1 MQRLLVL
8 LVLIAAP
15 VLWGASDLHPTPPP
29 HPDAVPD
36 VGGSGTFHPGLMNYA
51 ASIYADAFAG
61 WTFDDLADLGN
72 QDFGSCASCNLTEVN
87 TPTAT
92 GGALGYAAKFT
103 SASSQYASV
112 SDPAGGEL
120 DPGSG
125 VSWGYAGWGIIHT
138 AGSNKAIISKALV
151 LAASG
156 EYDNFYVAAGGAHNC
171 RFHDGTST
179 KLDGITPLPL
189 VGSRFFYHCRYNAT
203 ANELEAGFDATWSGS
218 PTSTAGDG
226 ADQARAFTVAAH
238 DGGGEAADLDLN
250 SIVFYRSASGGEVLT
265 DAMATSLYNSDKGKL
280 CADMSG
286 AELTNRVGCWDM
298 TEAGGPY
305 VDSQGSNDLTGVD
318 TPTRSNGLVERSDS
332 GMSGRVLNADGS
344 YFEDTSFVVDYS
356 TGLWVACWVNDGVG
370 DAGSEV
376 LWRVSDAGIE
386 GILLSLGTNVFT
398 GTVKADV
405 SQLTG
410 TAAYTQGQWHL
421 VEAWWDSSD
430 KKLYIAVDNST
441 TSSSSATG
449 RAPANSTRIRFG
461 DDFGGGVVPFETA
474 FDNCAMWEK
483 TPTTVER
490 DALWDSGAGTFYAA
504 FLDFIF
510 NGPRFAWSQP
520 PEIR

>member
-1 MQRLLVL
+1 MRNKILAIGAILSL
-8 LVLIAAP
+8 AWLAATADICTDSKLGNCQAGGFG
-15 VLWGASDLHPTPPP
+15 VDLAS
-29 HPDAVPD
+29 AV
-36 VGGSGTFHPGLMNYA
+36 
-51 ASIYADAFAG
+51 ASIYDTATAV
-61 WTFDDLADLGN
+61 WTFNDPADLGN
-72 QDFGSCASCNLTEVN
+72 QDAGSCASCDLTEVA

-92 GGALGYAAKFT
+92 GGALGYGTDFEADSTQATTLADNASISQGSNQDFGFCVWLRPESVTGQNVVYKGNDYRLRPLASSTEMMIFDSVSGDSRGSSAVLVAGVRVFLCGWYDSSDKKAYSSIDDGTPGAGAALSNFPVDGT
-103 SASSQYASV
+103 SALEIPPQSAAPY
-112 SDPAGGEL
+112 DGEL
-120 DPGSG
+120 DAIVYYKGSIPP
-125 VSWGYAGWGIIHT
+125 V
-138 AGSNKAIISKALV
+138 
-151 LAASG
+151 
-156 EYDNFYVAAGGAHNC
+156 
-171 RFHDGTST
+171 
-179 KLDGITPLPL
+179 
-189 VGSRFFYHCRYNAT
+189 
-203 ANELEAGFDATWSGS
+203 
-218 PTSTAGDG
+218 
-226 ADQARAFTVAAH
+226 
-238 DGGGEAADLDLN
+238 
-250 SIVFYRSASGGEVLT
+250 
-265 DAMATSLYNSDKGKL
+265 TSLWNSGKGKD

-286 AELTNRVGCWDM
+286 SELTNRESCWEM
-298 TEAGGPY
+298 TENGGPY
-305 VDSQGSNDLTGVD
+305 VDSQGSNNLTGVN
-318 TPTRSNGLVERSDS
+318 TPTRVNGLVERSDS

-405 SQLTG
+405 SQSTG

-510 NGPRFAWSQP
+510 DGPRFAWSAP
-520 PEIR
+520 PEIRRAES